1 MLGSGLL
8 PHSPNQVT
16 NLNPLPGYIQLFH
29 LFVRIHILLFRINNV
44 NQAKPATTPSGPLD
58 YRKLP
63 NPTKGFGDKAQRR
76 ITTLMTPKYET
87 QTGSPLPRA
96 ESEYVVCSVIELLSM
111 GWSLFKPLG

>member
-1 MLGSGLL
+1 MS
-8 PHSPNQVT
+8 H
-16 NLNPLPGYIQLFH
+16 F
-29 LFVRIHILLFRINNV
+29 FRVNNV
-44 NQAKPATTPSGPLD
+44 NNQPKPSTPSGPLD

-96 ESEYVVCSVIELLSM
+96 ESEYVVCFVVIKLTKIFLTTRLTM
-111 GWSLFKPLG
+111 HGIARLNLFALRCTMSLFRMN